1 MRAFFMLVGL
11 VAGFAGAPALAQQ
24 PRSAVPAANDSVQV
38 VRTIEEFHRALAAGD
53 TAVVQRLLAPRA
65 TILESGGVETRAE
78 YLSHHLPG
86 DIAFARAVPRER
98 GGIAVEVRDDIAWA
112 SSTSNVKGRF
122 RDRDI
127 DSLGAELMVLE
138 RTAAGWQ
145 ISAIHWSS
153 RPRR

>member
-1 MRAFFMLVGL
+1 MRATFLLLVL
-11 VAGFAGAPALAQQ
+11 VVGFGGAPALAQQ
-24 PRSAVPAANDSVQV
+24 PRSAAPTANDSVQV

-53 TAVVQRLLAPRA
+53 TAVVQRLLARRA
-65 TILESGGVETRAE
+65 TVLESGGVETRAE

-98 GGIAVEVRDDIAWA
+98 GDLSVEVRDDIAWA
-112 SSTSNVKGRF
+112 SSTSSARGRF

-138 RTAAGWQ
+138 RMPAGWQ